1 MTRWTKKVLS
11 ILLAVVTV
19 LSLLSGIAVPA
30 QAATVTQT
38 VQIPN
43 IDAAQKSPVNY
54 PDAYTY
60 KDVEVLVDDYYKTV
74 TTNGKAYWNK
84 NIRNEQDAILAAL
97 GKKLGVTKSSCT
109 GYLKILPFLDAVSN
123 KSCKGTTASN
133 HDYPSRC
140 SSNGFNGVGTENPAK
155 GKGQGTNWQ
164 CQGFAAY
171 MAYVVFGSRTNL
183 YSAPVYGDAAKN
195 IQVKPGDVIR
205 ANIGSGHSIFVY
217 KVVDN
222 TAYTIECNK
231 SKSGQMCQIYK
242 TSRSV
247 STLKKSYT
255 QTSGKY
261 FICCSPAVESVT
273 VADPTP
279 AEAYLAKCTKY
290 TSYLNLKAL
299 EAGYIKTLPCSRAS
313 CAASDDVRKMAV
325 GESLQAIALYKNH
338 AGNYWY
344 QILTQ
349 DGKIGFVYGGAVR
362 TLDVP
367 GNAVRINVSLATS
380 TPNKGKSVGIS
391 GSVTFPRLDGVT
403 VRATL
408 TDALGA
414 SQEVSTLTSLND
426 ISKSDINYKLKFGS
440 LSRGPG
446 QLKILAV
453 AKCYGTPNGTS
464 MSTHEVKEEAV
475 VNFTVMETYNV
486 VFHANG
492 GTNAPA
498 NQQKKVGT
506 NLTLTSKTPSRPG
519 YKFLGWAE
527 SANSQ
532 TAQYK
537 AGSVLKKDV
546 YSGSFNLY
554 AVWQNIS
561 CSHTFGSWY
570 VTKAPTCVDSGTAQ
584 RDCSKCDYYETKALP
599 ATGHVYSGEWDRDC
613 DVCGFVRQIDAER
626 ATMDMFRLY
635 DPNSGEHFY
644 TGSAEE
650 RDNLV
655 KAGWKYEGVGFTFP
669 LSTGKP
675 VHRLYDP
682 VHGEHLYTMDEAEKS
697 RLIGAGWN
705 YEGVAFN
712 SAFDYEA
719 PQYRLHNPNARR
731 GAYHFTGSKEER
743 DHLISLGWEYQG
755 IGWYSCWG

>member
-554 AVWQNIS
+554 AVWQ
-561 CSHTFGSWY
+561 
-570 VTKAPTCVDSGTAQ
+570 
-584 RDCSKCDYYETKALP
+584 
-599 ATGHVYSGEWDRDC
+599 
-613 DVCGFVRQIDAER
+613 IDAER

-650 RDNLV
+650 RENLV

-712 SAFDYEA
+712 SAFDYEV